1 MSPDADFAGPC
12 KNPNKRFF
20 SKRGHRVPRR
30 DKQEDEKSPNKENE
44 MTKHSFVK
52 ACVALAA
59 AMAVAPAVNAA
70 PEKVDTKMCT
80 ACHSNIGGFHKSGAH
95 KDVSCTSCHTGLT
108 KHMSAPGKDTRPTTS
123 MDPKTCGSCHPA
135 QFNSMHQVNDHR
147 IPRQSKKAAN
157 GVAPDPFFD
166 RALGAHG
173 FTKEHD
179 EPRSHTFAALDQFL
193 IDRGF
198 GGRFE
203 PKDGWMYM
211 GMGDGAFRVWDVIK
225 DNYPE
230 DNVHKPRRPGT
241 AAAVNSVCWTC
252 KSTDLMLDWAY
263 MGDKVEG
270 AKWSRQSNPVDLMR
284 NVNHAL
290 NCNFC
295 HDPHSTQ
302 PRVVRDGLIQALTR
316 TDFPTVYSQDPKA
329 TKINVI
335 DMGVRGF
342 TRKIATME
350 KADSK
355 LMCAQCHVEYN
366 CNPGFDPKTGKAIG
380 MDDQR
385 TNLFPFVD
393 VTKIDEFY
401 AHAGFKDFKHP
412 ATGAALTKMQHPDVE
427 TYWNS
432 THDKA
437 GVQCADCHMPKVKDK
452 KTGKV
457 YTSHWSTSP
466 RNYMKE
472 TCMQCHK
479 DKTEKQLNKVI
490 DGMKAYYMGK
500 LREAESRMTDMFNAF
515 DLAIAMGVSDEVL
528 NKARELHSV
537 AHTNWEW
544 WTAVNGAYFHNPEA
558 ARLSLAKS
566 ADAAQKAT
574 KILRDAM
581 TAKNKK

>member
-1 MSPDADFAGPC
+1 M
-12 KNPNKRFF
+12 K
-20 SKRGHRVPRR
+20 
-30 DKQEDEKSPNKENE
+30 
-44 MTKHSFVK
+44 KHNFVK

-59 AMAVAPAVNAA
+59 AVALAPVVNAA

-80 ACHSNIGGFHKSGAH
+80 ACHANIGGFHKSVAH
-95 KDVSCTSCHTGLT
+95 KDVSCTSCHSGLT
-108 KHMSAPGKDTRPTTS
+108 KHLSAPGKATRPVTS
-123 MDPKTCGSCHPA
+123 MDPQTCGSCHPA
-135 QFNSMHQVNDHR
+135 QFKSMYKVNEER
-147 IPRQSKKAAN
+147 TPRYSKKN
-157 GVAPDPFFD
+157 SDSVAPNPFFD
-166 RALGAHG
+166 RALGTHG

-179 EPRSHTFAALDQFL
+179 LPRSHTFAALDQYL
-193 IDRGF
+193 VDRAF

-203 PKDGWMYM
+203 PKEGWLYL
-211 GMGDGAFRVWDVIK
+211 GMNEGPIRVFDVVEDK
-225 DNYPE
+225 YPQDNL
-230 DNVHKPRRPGT
+230 HKPRRPGT
-241 AAAVNSVCWTC
+241 AAAANPVCWTC

-263 MGDKVEG
+263 LGEKHPE
-270 AKWSRQSNPVDLMR
+270 AKYSRQSNVVDVFR
-284 NVNHAL
+284 NINHAL

-302 PRVVRDGLIQALTR
+302 PRIVRDGLIQALTR

-335 DMGVRGF
+335 DMGLRGF

-366 CNPGFDPKTGKAIG
+366 CNPGFDPKTGKKIG
-380 MDDQR
+380 MADAR

-401 AHAGFKDFKHP
+401 AHASFKDFKHP
-412 ATGAALTKMQHPDVE
+412 VTGASLTKMQHPDVE
-427 TYWNS
+427 TFWNS

-437 GVQCADCHMPKVKDK
+437 GVQCADCHMPKVKDE
-452 KTGKV
+452 KTGKT
-457 YTSHWSTSP
+457 YTSHWATSP
-466 RNYMKE
+466 RHYMKE
-472 TCMQCHK
+472 TCLQCHK
-479 DKTEKQLNKVI
+479 DKTEKQLNTVI
-490 DGMKAYYMGK
+490 DGMKAYYDGK
-500 LREAESRMTDMFNAF
+500 LREAEGRMTDMFNAF
-515 DLAIAMGVSDEVL
+515 DLALAMGVSNDVL

-558 ARLSLAKS
+558 AQLSLAKS

-574 KILRDAM
+574 KLLRDAM
-581 TAKNKK
+581 AAKAAKAKSKK